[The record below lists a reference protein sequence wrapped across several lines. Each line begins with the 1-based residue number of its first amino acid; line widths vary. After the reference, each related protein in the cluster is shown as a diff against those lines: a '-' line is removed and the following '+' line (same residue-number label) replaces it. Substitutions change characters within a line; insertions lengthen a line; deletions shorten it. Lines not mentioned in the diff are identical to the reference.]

1 MYTLACNETILYTRV
16 DPGFQVKE
24 RTLKKSLRAEGRTK
38 IFGEFC
44 GKNHDF
50 TQIFFYFFQFWGGG
64 CMLCAHPPNP
74 ICFCF
79 TSADK
84 C

>member
-24 RTLKKSLRAEGRTK
+24 RTLKKSLRAEGGTK

-50 TQIFFYFFQFWGGG
+50 TQIFFIFSNFGGG
-64 CMLCAHPPNP
+64 VHALCTPPQP
-74 ICFCF
+74 HLLLLYFC
-79 TSADK
+79 
-84 C
+84 